1 MAGINPGTYI
11 DEQGIWRLRCSLVC
25 GWISANADREGMSGV
40 MPEPRTAVMIL
51 MEASWADQ
59 SGTLQTVS
67 AQMVNKSSMGAC
79 IRVGTR
85 VRVGTRMRIQRRW
98 EEFTGITKYC
108 RSDGVENR
116 VGLQRESRR
125 DTAD

>member
-1 MAGINPGTYI
+1 
-11 DEQGIWRLRCSLVC
+11 
-25 GWISANADREGMSGV
+25 MSGV